1 MGRFQPYCVAA
12 SFVLSGCTVH
22 YSSRTESPAGSV
34 QVNASSGS
42 PLGNAIIFGV
52 MAADGVQYLRAGP
65 DGRSQG
71 SAPPPDPT
79 RKINVQDCTVPIDPS
94 AGNLRCR

>member
-1 MGRFQPYCVAA
+1 MGRFQPYCAA
-12 SFVLSGCTVH
+12 VSLVLSGCTVH
-22 YSSRTESPAGSV
+22 YSSRAESPAGSV

-65 DGRSQG
+65 DRRSQG
-71 SAPPPDPT
+71 GVPPADPT
-79 RKINVQDCTVPIDPS
+79 RKINVQDCTLPIDLS